1 MKLKEH
7 IREWWDDAH
16 HDYDSIPEHGVHSRA
31 EKELWGGALTRSL
44 GTAQRLKVL
53 DMGTGTGFLALLLA
67 EMGHDVTGADW
78 SKSKLKEANE
88 KIKSSDIPVKFVIE
102 DAEDL
107 SFEGGIF
114 DAVVSRHLI
123 WTLSDPATAFSE
135 WARVVKPGGRVLTD
149 IPGKHSHHSNHH
161 FGEEIGRQLP
171 FYNGSDP
178 DAVVRM
184 FLDAGLTNVSVQRF
198 NELVLVSGERL

>member
-16 HDYDSIPEHGVHSRA
+16 HDYDSIPEHGVHSRE
-31 EKELWGGALTRSL
+31 EKELWRDALTRSL

-78 SKSKLKEANE
+78 SKNKLKEAGE
-88 KIKSSDIPVKFVIE
+88 KITSSGIPVTFVME

-123 WTLSDPATAFSE
+123 WTLADPATAFSE

-149 IPGKHSHHSNHH
+149 VPGKHSHYSNHH
-161 FGEEIGRQLP
+161 FGEEIGRELP

-184 FLDAGLTNVSVQRF
+184 FLDAGLTNVSAQRF
-198 NELVLVSGERL
+198 NELVLVAGERL